1 MRKSYMVFR
10 IIIKGKWPNIIE
22 RKIEMGK
29 KKKKTRDS
37 AIMYPF
43 DLILPFLIACLYCTN
58 RVSGKKKKKNN
69 ESSRAKKSRKEE
81 ICLFHREKSSWHWII
96 FVISEEKRKKKKE
109 KKNIMKNCQNCFRYF
124 EKVSY
129 YIIACIIMRK

>member
-1 MRKSYMVFR
+1 MVFR

-29 KKKKTRDS
+29 KKKKRVTARS
-37 AIMYPF
+37 CIP
-43 DLILPFLIACLYCTN
+43 LILSFHFLSRAFTVPTVY
-58 RVSGKKKKKNN
+58 REKKKKNN

>member
-1 MRKSYMVFR
+1 MVFR

-58 RVSGKKKKKNN
+58 RVSGKKKKKIM
-69 ESSRAKKSRKEE
+69 RVLVQKK
-81 ICLFHREKSSWHWII
+81 
-96 FVISEEKRKKKKE
+96 VGKKKYVYSIE
-109 KKNIMKNCQNCFRYF
+109 KNRVDI
-124 EKVSY
+124 ESY
-129 YIIACIIMRK
+129 L

>member
-29 KKKKTRDS
+29 KKKRVTARS
-37 AIMYPF
+37 CIP
-43 DLILPFLIACLYCTN
+43 LILSFHFLSRAFTVPTVY
-58 RVSGKKKKKNN
+58 REKKKKKIM
-69 ESSRAKKSRKEE
+69 RVLVQKKVGKKKYVYSIEKNRVDTNH
-81 ICLFHREKSSWHWII
+81 ICNFRG
-96 FVISEEKRKKKKE
+96 KKKKE

>member
-1 MRKSYMVFR
+1 MVFR

-29 KKKKTRDS
+29 KKKNAWQRDHVS
-37 AIMYPF
+37 LWSYPSISYRVP
-43 DLILPFLIACLYCTN
+43 LLYQPCI
-58 RVSGKKKKKNN
+58 GKKKKKNN